1 MNQIIRNVRDELKQ
15 TADDK
20 TKNSFQRFFKE
31 EVKCHGVKAAAVVKI
46 AKKYFPRVQE
56 LGKGTAFDLC
66 ETLLESGYCEE
77 AWVAANWA
85 YWFREEYQPSDFKV
99 FATWIEKYVDNW
111 AECDTLCNHTV
122 GSFIERYPHYL
133 NNLKEWAASKNR
145 WMRRA
150 AVVSLIIPAKQ
161 GKFLEDIF
169 ALADILLCDNDDL
182 VQKGY
187 GWMLKEASRLHQAEV
202 FEYVMM
208 HKGTMPRT
216 ALRYAIEKMPPE
228 LKKMAMKKDS

>member
-1 MNQIIRNVRDELKQ
+1 MNHIIRNVRDELIQ

-46 AKKYFPRVQE
+46 AKKYFPHVQGM
-56 LGKGTAFDLC
+56 GKGAAFDLC
-66 ETLLESGYCEE
+66 EKLLESGYCEE
-77 AWVAANWA
+77 AWVVANWV
-85 YWFREEYQPSDFKV
+85 YWFREEYQPGDFKV
-99 FATWIEKYVDNW
+99 FETWIEKYVDNW
-111 AECDTLCNHTV
+111 AECDTLCNHAV

-133 NNLKEWAASKNR
+133 TNLKEWATSQNR

-150 AVVSLIIPAKQ
+150 AAVSLIIPAKK

-187 GWMLKEASRLHQAEV
+187 GWMLKEASRLHQAEI

-228 LKKMAMKKDS
+228 LKKTAMKKDS